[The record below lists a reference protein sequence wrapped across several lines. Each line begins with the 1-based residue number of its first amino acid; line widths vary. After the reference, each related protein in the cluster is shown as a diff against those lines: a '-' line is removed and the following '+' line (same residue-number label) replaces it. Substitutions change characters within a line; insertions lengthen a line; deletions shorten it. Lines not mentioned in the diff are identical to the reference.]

1 MGTTVNLPG
10 YYRSQLPTFKFTIT
24 SQSPAIPT
32 YYQPTMSAVPTT
44 SAPTPV
50 SPNTRTATTTATAT
64 PDTAPRT
71 TTPQTPQKTRP
82 NNSSEHFDQLQD
94 VRRALFT

>member
-10 YYRSQLPTFKFTIT
+10 YYRSQLLTFKFTIT

-32 YYQPTMSAVPTT
+32 YYQPTMSAVPTP
-44 SAPTPV
+44 A

-82 NNSSEHFDQLQD
+82 HNTHEHFDHLQE
-94 VRRALFT
+94 FTFPSRDFT